1 MRRFIFL
8 ILRLY
13 LLAAIATRV
22 AEASGLWRQCG
33 CSPDCW
39 CKKPALSLFRW
50 VVPVKHRSVDAQSEI
65 DLRDLAEAHAQS
77 DAEPIA
83 APLAF
88 S

>member
-1 MRRFIFL
+1 MSRVVFL

-39 CKKPALSLFRW
+39 CKRPGLSLFRW
-50 VVPVKHRSVDAQSEI
+50 VVPVGHRSVDSEGEI
-65 DLRDLAEAHAQS
+65 DLRDQAEVDGESAAVRV
-77 DAEPIA
+77 A
-83 APLAF
+83 APH